1 MFILVHRIF
10 KKFNV
15 AYSCSTASTII
26 SLIEHKQFSDVVA
39 LRFSCA
45 I

>member
-1 MFILVHRIF
+1 MFILVHRIL

-15 AYSCSTASTII
+15 AYSCSTESTII

-39 LRFSCA
+39 LHFSCGL
-45 I
+45 